1 MPARVCAARGVGG
14 WGVCSCSEAPEAVL
28 LTRPVMPVSCWQL
41 YRFLSRRTDSKFNQ
55 TVLKRLF
62 MSKTNRPPMSLA
74 KVMKFLTKER
84 DGKAY
89 NQGKTAVVVGTI
101 LDDERK
107 LDIPPMNIC
116 ALKFSTSARA
126 RVEAAGGKCLTFDQ
140 LALQAP
146 TGEGCVLLRGRKT
159 ARETNKHFGASGVPG
174 SHSKPFVRSRGSGKN
189 RSRSFEMARGRRKS
203 RGFRV

>member
-1 MPARVCAARGVGG
+1 M
-14 WGVCSCSEAPEAVL
+14 
-28 LTRPVMPVSCWQL
+28 VSVAQL
-41 YRFLSRRTDSKFNQ
+41 YRFLARRTDSKFNE

-62 MSKTNRPPMSLA
+62 MSKRNRPPMSLA
-74 KVMKFLTKER
+74 KLMKFLSKEK

-89 NQGKTAVVVGTI
+89 NAGKVAVVVGTV

-107 LDIPPMNIC
+107 LDVPAMRVC
-116 ALKFSTSARA
+116 ALKFSESARA
-126 RVEAAGGKCLTFDQ
+126 RITAAGGECLTFDQ

-159 ARETNKHFGASGVPG
+159 ARETDKHFGAPGVPG
-174 SHSKPFVRSRGSGKN
+174 SRVKPFVRSKSGGKN
-189 RSRSFEMARGRRKS
+189 RTRKFEMARGRRKS

>member
-1 MPARVCAARGVGG
+1 MF
-14 WGVCSCSEAPEAVL
+14 
-28 LTRPVMPVSCWQL
+28 QL
-41 YRFLSRRTDSKFNQ
+41 YRFLSRRTDSKFNT

-62 MSKTNRPPMSLA
+62 MSKMNRPPMSLA
-74 KVMKFLTKER
+74 KVMKFLSKER

-89 NQGKTAVVVGTI
+89 NAGKVAVVVGTI

-107 LDIPPMNIC
+107 LDIPAMTIC
-116 ALKFSTSARA
+116 ALKFSRTARA

-146 TGEGCVLLRGRKT
+146 TGDGCVLLRGRKT
-159 ARETNKHFGASGVPG
+159 SRETNKHFGAPGVPG
-174 SHSKPFVRSRGSGKN
+174 SNAKPFVRSKGAGKN
-189 RSRSFEMARGRRKS
+189 RSRNFEMARGRRKS

>member
-1 MPARVCAARGVGG
+1 M
-14 WGVCSCSEAPEAVL
+14 
-28 LTRPVMPVSCWQL
+28 
-41 YRFLSRRTDSKFNQ
+41 
-55 TVLKRLF
+55 
-62 MSKTNRPPMSLA
+62 NRPPMSLA

-89 NQGKTAVVVGTI
+89 NQGKTA
-101 LDDERK
+101 
-107 LDIPPMNIC
+107 
-116 ALKFSTSARA
+116 
-126 RVEAAGGKCLTFDQ
+126 VEAAGGKCLTFDQ

-159 ARETNKHFGASGVPG
+159 ARETNKHFGAPGVPG
-174 SHSKPFVRSRGSGKN
+174 SHAKPFVRSRSGGKN

>member
-1 MPARVCAARGVGG
+1 M
-14 WGVCSCSEAPEAVL
+14 L
-28 LTRPVMPVSCWQL
+28 LTRTVLCVSRWQL
-41 YRFLSRRTDSKFNQ
+41 YRFLSHRTDSKFNQ

-62 MSKTNRPPMSLA
+62 MSKMNRPPMSLA

-116 ALKFSTSARA
+116 ALKFSASARA
-126 RVEAAGGKCLTFDQ
+126 RGG
-140 LALQAP
+140 
-146 TGEGCVLLRGRKT
+146 
-159 ARETNKHFGASGVPG
+159 
-174 SHSKPFVRSRGSGKN
+174 
-189 RSRSFEMARGRRKS
+189 GRRQMPD
-203 RGFRV
+203 FRPAGAPGAHR

>member
-1 MPARVCAARGVGG
+1 M
-14 WGVCSCSEAPEAVL
+14 L
-28 LTRPVMPVSCWQL
+28 LTRTVLCVSRWQL

-62 MSKTNRPPMSLA
+62 MSKMNRPPMSLA

-107 LDIPPMNIC
+107 LDIPAMNIC
-116 ALKFSTSARA
+116 ALKFSASARA

-159 ARETNKHFGASGVPG
+159 ARETNKHFGAPGVPG
-174 SHSKPFVRSRGSGKN
+174 SHAKPFVRSRGGGKN